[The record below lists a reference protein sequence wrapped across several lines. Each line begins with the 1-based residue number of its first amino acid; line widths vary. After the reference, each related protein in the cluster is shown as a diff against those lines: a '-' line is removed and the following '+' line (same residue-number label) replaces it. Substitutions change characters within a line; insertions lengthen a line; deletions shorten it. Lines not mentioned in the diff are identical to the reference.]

1 MIQPTAPSAAS
12 PTAPPADHSADV
24 RLREYLALVREM
36 SLQRKPTELLN
47 TYRSRARFVVN
58 YEHAVS
64 FSRRNVRDGAVKITR
79 NTRAPELIDPWAEPD
94 RIPTIE
100 SSLMLQLMT
109 AGLPVRFAA
118 GEIPT
123 GDPVAEYLSGMAH
136 FAGVPIFYA
145 GEPLYMLLAM
155 REYGE
160 FSTDE
165 LATLTLTANLVG
177 TATAQL
183 ILSRE
188 LETAYAALDRE
199 VRIVGE
205 IQRDLLPQKLPEI
218 PGVSIATHYET
229 SASAGGDYYDFFPQ
243 PDGNW
248 GIMIADVSGHGPPAA
263 VVMAMM
269 HAILHAPHYCAAG
282 GCGPAGVLRLLNE
295 RLYETMQLRNFVT
308 AFYGVLDPAARTIR
322 YVMAGHDPPRV
333 VRAPDRR
340 VEGMPMTDGLPL
352 AIISEPELTEQTIE
366 LRAGDRVLL
375 YTDGITET
383 FNRAGAIFGLER
395 LDESLR
401 QCACGA
407 QGIVDRV
414 LADIGQFA
422 GGLPPRDDR
431 TLVAI
436 AFE

>member
-1 MIQPTAPSAAS
+1 MIQPS
-12 PTAPPADHSADV
+12 APPADLSAEL

-36 SLQRKPTELLN
+36 SLQRRPAELLN
-47 TYRSRARFVVN
+47 SYRSRARFVVN

-79 NTRAPELIDPWAEPD
+79 STRWAELIDPWAEPD

-100 SSLMLQLMT
+100 SPLVLRLMT
-109 AGLPVRFAA
+109 AGVPVRFDSS
-118 GEIPT
+118 EIPA
-123 GDPVAEYLSGMAH
+123 DDAVSEHISGMAYY
-136 FAGVPIFYA
+136 AGVPIFYS
-145 GEPLYMLLAM
+145 GEPLYMLIAM
-155 REYGE
+155 REHE
-160 FSTDE
+160 PFTADE

-183 ILSRE
+183 MLSRE
-188 LETAYAALDRE
+188 LELAYAALDRE

-218 PGVSIATHYET
+218 PGVTVATHYET
-229 SASAGGDYYDFFPQ
+229 SASAGGDYYDFFPR
-243 PDGNW
+243 PDGTW

-308 AFYGVLDPAARTIR
+308 AFYGVLDPRTRTIH
-322 YVMAGHDPPRV
+322 YAMAGHDPPRV

-352 AIISEPELTEQTIE
+352 AIISEPELAEQTIE
-366 LRAGDRVLL
+366 LRPGDRVLL

-383 FNRAGAIFGLER
+383 FNRGGSIYGLER

-414 LADIGQFA
+414 LADIRSFA
-422 GGLPPRDDR
+422 EGLPPRDDR